1 MNARALNALA
11 GVICRAQENGKQTP
25 MGLAIAV
32 ESAGLLLSPESAAEL
47 EELREQLVRSGDAGA
62 EAFQRAGENG
72 AAAIELR
79 LENERLRERA
89 NAAPAALSAEQRAA
103 LAENLGDAKPATDGL
118 LVSFAETIRECR
130 EHDHGS
136 QREDWFCLNLSSYMG
151 ERMAP
156 VLRRL
161 LDAEARVAELEA
173 APALPWAAQMSDG
186 DLHGFLDDLVSA
198 AMNRWRSEPD
208 VPDRETLAAIE
219 KACAE
224 WRTPGQGFR
233 SDDEAVAS

>member
-1 MNARALNALA
+1 
-11 GVICRAQENGKQTP
+11 
-25 MGLAIAV
+25 
-32 ESAGLLLSPESAAEL
+32 LLSPESAAEL
-47 EELREQLVRSGDAGA
+47 ERLREQLAAAGDSGAQ
-62 EAFQRAGENG
+62 AFQRAGENG
-72 AAAIELR
+72 ALAIEQR
-79 LENERLRERA
+79 LEIERLRE
-89 NAAPAALSAEQRAA
+89 
-103 LAENLGDAKPATDGL
+103 
-118 LVSFAETIRECR
+118 
-130 EHDHGS
+130 
-136 QREDWFCLNLSSYMG
+136 
-151 ERMAP
+151 
-156 VLRRL
+156 
-161 LDAEARVAELEA
+161 RVAELEA

>member
-1 MNARALNALA
+1 LHSASSPNSEVVEQIVFALGA
-11 GVICRAQENGKQTP
+11 
-25 MGLAIAV
+25 
-32 ESAGLLLSPESAAEL
+32 AGLLLSPESAAEL

-118 LVSFAETIRECR
+118 LVSFGEAIRDR
-130 EHDHGS
+130 HGH
-136 QREDWFCLNLSSYMG
+136 QHGREDWFCLNLSSYMG

-173 APALPWAAQMSDG
+173 ELRIGTPWTCG
-186 DLHGFLDDLVSA
+186 PCGKE
-198 AMNRWRSEPD
+198 NTRD
-208 VPDRETLAAIE
+208 VCVVCETDR
-219 KACAE
+219 
-224 WRTPGQGFR
+224 P
-233 SDDEAVAS
+233 DDETVTS